1 MRMNGRKKPITTTS
15 GQQGHGDIP
24 DTGSTGSVNSPFRK
38 RLSFRLTRNTVLL
51 AMLLGLALNL
61 VQVGHEFFQ
70 AREAMDEDIQ
80 ALLEISRS
88 PASQIAYN
96 IDARLAEEL
105 LAGLL
110 KHPAIIDARIVDPEN
125 RTLAAASRT
134 SNQSS
139 YRWLSDLLFGPIR
152 FYSTNLRVPQLEDIA
167 LGELAVTIDTYHYG
181 TNFLDRAGY
190 TIASGFIKS
199 LVLSVMLLFVFY
211 FVLTK
216 PMLRVIEGLREVSPK
231 TPEKARLP
239 VPASHEEDEIG
250 LMVAIINRHLDTIDA
265 SLEKLRLAEGEMKN
279 YSIKLEREVED
290 RTREIS
296 DKNLA
301 LQRGNRALI
310 RAKEDAVRRARS
322 RANFLASMSHEIR
335 TPLNGVLGM
344 LGLTLEGDL
353 DQAQRNRLEIA
364 LSAGQSLLGL
374 LNDILDISKVEAG
387 KLELEVIPFDLG
399 SLVEECAT
407 LHAQQAHRE
416 SIEVVT
422 ELDPALPASLIGDP
436 TRTRQIINNLLGN
449 AIKFTEIGEVRIQAR
464 YQNDQVHLDVV
475 DTGIGMSPRSLD
487 RIFSPFSQAE
497 VDTARRYGGTGLGL
511 ALCRQLVERM
521 HGQINVE
528 SEEGRGTHFSVILP
542 LPVNPDATALP
553 KPLPADLRRRGVC
566 FGLSRAHPHRL
577 PIERHLLAWG
587 VPVSDWAE
595 EQDPPPDSP
604 PVLIIDATDQD
615 ALARAHK
622 WPAEAV
628 LVLANGDWHSIPEH
642 WPRLALPLRRDDLRQ
657 CLHSLSNSEE
667 TATPPPILVAP
678 ETAPPAGVR
687 LLLVE
692 DNRVNQMVASG
703 MLRKL
708 GYEVDLEENG
718 ERALEALRR
727 NHYEAVLMDCQMPVM
742 DGYEATRRIRNNP
755 AWKTLPV
762 IAVTANVMQG
772 DREECLNAGMNDY
785 ITKPFDRQGLK
796 AVIDRWTNRRP
807 QAD

>member
-1 MRMNGRKKPITTTS
+1 MRMSGRKRPITTIE
-15 GQQGHGDIP
+15 GQPGDRA
-24 DTGSTGSVNSPFRK
+24 STATEPVDRVSSPFRK
-38 RLSFRLTRNTVLL
+38 RLSYRLTRNTVLL
-51 AMLLGLALNL
+51 AMALGLVLNL
-61 VQVGHEFFQ
+61 IQVTLEFFH
-70 AREAMDEDIQ
+70 AREAMDEDIR
-80 ALLEISRS
+80 ALLEISHS

-125 RTLAAASRT
+125 RTLAAVSQASDP
-134 SNQSS
+134 SS
-139 YRWLSDLLFGPIR
+139 YRWLSDLLFAPLR
-152 FYSTNLRVPQLEDIA
+152 FYSSDLQVPQLEDIP

-181 TNFLDRAGY
+181 TNFLNRAGY
-190 TIASGFIKS
+190 TLASGFIKS
-199 LVLSVMLLFVFY
+199 LALTVMLLFVFY

-239 VPASHEEDEIG
+239 VPPSHDEDEIG
-250 LMVAIINRHLDTIDA
+250 LMVGIINRHLDTIDA
-265 SLEKLRLAEGEMKN
+265 SLDQLRLAEGEIKN

-322 RANFLASMSHEIR
+322 RADFLASMSHEIR

-353 DQAQRNRLEIA
+353 DPAQRNRLEIA
-364 LSAGQSLLGL
+364 LSAGQSLLDL

-387 KLELEVIPFDLG
+387 KLELEAIPFDLR
-399 SLVEECAT
+399 SLIEECAT

-422 ELDPALPASLIGDP
+422 DLDPALPPSLLGDP
-436 TRTRQIINNLLGN
+436 TRSRQVINNLLAN
-449 AIKFTEIGEVRIQAR
+449 AIKFTDIGEVRIQAR
-464 YQNDQVHLDVV
+464 YERHEVRLDVL
-475 DTGIGMSPRSLD
+475 DTGIGMSPQSLS
-487 RIFSPFSQAE
+487 RIFSPFSQGE
-497 VDTARRYGGTGLGL
+497 THTTRRYGGTGLGL

-528 SEEGRGTHFSVILP
+528 SEEGRGTHFSVTLP
-542 LPVNPDATALP
+542 LPINPEPPAEAE
-553 KPLPADLRRRGVC
+553 PLPADLQRRGVC
-566 FGLSRAHPHRL
+566 IALSRTHPHRR
-577 PIERHLLAWG
+577 PIERHLAAWG
-587 VPVSDWAE
+587 LPVTSWSE
-595 EQDPPPDSP
+595 GQEPPANDAP
-604 PVLIIDATDQD
+604 LLLIDATDQG
-615 ALARAHK
+615 ALAIAGK
-622 WPAEAV
+622 WPSDSV
-628 LVLANGDWHSIPEH
+628 LVLTNDDWQGIAPS
-642 WPRLALPLRRDDLRQ
+642 WQRLALPLRRSELRR
-657 CLHSLSNSEE
+657 CLLNLSSGMTT
-667 TATPPPILVAP
+667 TARPGAP
-678 ETAPPAGVR
+678 RSPASPSIPSMR

-703 MLRKL
+703 MLQKM
-708 GYEVDLEENG
+708 GYEVDLAENG
-718 ERALEALRR
+718 ERALDALKRR
-727 NHYEAVLMDCQMPVM
+727 HYEAVLMDCQMPVM
-742 DGYEATRRIRNNP
+742 DGYEATRRIRQNP
-755 AWKTLPV
+755 DWQSLPV

-772 DREECLNAGMNDY
+772 DREDCLNAGMNDY

-796 AVIDRWTNRRP
+796 TVIERWTNRRP
-807 QAD
+807 RVD